1 MRLKT
6 PLSFVRDISF
16 KKVVNVFVVLVH
28 SSQTVN
34 VIEHL
39 SLSQMVDGK
48 ARSFVP
54 HKFFQ
59 SSLLREYLS

>member
-1 MRLKT
+1 MRLKA

-48 ARSFVP
+48 ARSFVT
-54 HKFFQ
+54 HKFFKV
-59 SSLLREYLS
+59 